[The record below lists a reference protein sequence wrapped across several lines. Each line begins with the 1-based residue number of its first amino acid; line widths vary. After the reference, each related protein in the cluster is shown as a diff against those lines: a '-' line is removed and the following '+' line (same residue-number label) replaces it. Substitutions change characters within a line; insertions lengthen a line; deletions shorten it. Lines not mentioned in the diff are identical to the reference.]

1 MQLFSVIKC
10 FKRHNSKMTLVEVAE
25 ITQMKTLDDCK
36 RYMKLMLDFY
46 FDVIQSPASR
56 KASSTL
62 DEDRNIWLQ
71 QMFCIGNH
79 FMSLLDGVG
88 YQRKDGW
95 LNPIIDPDVLFTVAR
110 RIYESVVS
118 FNLLFIQPKD
128 ENYQSIL
135 YNLFMAHGL
144 SERLKDIDEEMRAKY
159 PKRIS
164 EEEADIVACKKAITE
179 NPLYATLSKQT
190 LKTIDNAFGKKYRYV
205 FTENDELKFVQ
216 FEDAYT
222 YLKLRKDMFEQQ
234 YSFFSLHGHPSFL
247 SICQF
252 RDAFKNEFRA
262 DAMMAKHTTQCALTF
277 LSIFIVDYM
286 KLNPEVKALCMKN
299 WSSQDDLPSACMRM
313 L

>member
-1 MQLFSVIKC
+1 
-10 FKRHNSKMTLVEVAE
+10 MTLEEVVEL
-25 ITQMKTLDDCK
+25 TQMKTLEDCK
-36 RYMKLMLDFY
+36 RYMRVMLDFY
-46 FDVIQSPASR
+46 FDVIQSPAGR
-56 KASSTL
+56 KASSAL
-62 DEDRNIWLQ
+62 ENDRNLWLQ
-71 QMFCIGNH
+71 QMFSMGNH

-95 LNPIIDPDVLFTVAR
+95 LNPIIDPDVLFTIAR

-128 ENYQSIL
+128 ENHQSIV

-144 SERLKDIDEEMRAKY
+144 NERLKDINEEMRAKY
-159 PKRIS
+159 PERVS
-164 EEEADIVACKKAITE
+164 EEEADIAACKKAITD

-190 LKTIDNAFGKKYRYV
+190 QNTIDNAFGKKYRYV
-205 FTENDELKFVQ
+205 FNENDELKFVQ

-222 YLKLRKDMFEQQ
+222 YLKIREDMFAHQ

-262 DAMMAKHTTQCALTF
+262 DAMMAKHTTQCALTY

-286 KLNPEVKALCMKN
+286 KLNPEVKSMYDKVE
-299 WSSQDDLPSACMRM
+299 LPRRFAIGMYEDAMRGEHKFKD
-313 L
+313 